1 MNLKKNSSKGD
12 EKMIFRKENIKEMST
27 EDLNKVRVELLKK
40 RMHSRDLLETECF
53 ENMSDLI
60 NAEIQRRIA

>member
-12 EKMIFRKENIKEMST
+12 EKMIFRKENIKEMTT

-60 NAEIQRRIA
+60 DAEIRRIIA

>member
-12 EKMIFRKENIKEMST
+12 EKMIFRKENIKEMTT

-60 NAEIQRRIA
+60 DAEIQRRIA

>member
-12 EKMIFRKENIKEMST
+12 EKMIFRKENIKEMTT

-40 RMHSRDLLETECF
+40 RMHSSDLLETECF

-60 NAEIQRRIA
+60 DAEIQRRIA

>member
-1 MNLKKNSSKGD
+1 
-12 EKMIFRKENIKEMST
+12 MIFRKENIKEMTT

-40 RMHSRDLLETECF
+40 RTRSRDLLETECF

-60 NAEIQRRIA
+60 DAEIQRRIA

>member
-12 EKMIFRKENIKEMST
+12 EKMIFRKENIKEMTT

-60 NAEIQRRIA
+60 DAEIRRRIA

>member
-1 MNLKKNSSKGD
+1 
-12 EKMIFRKENIKEMST
+12 MIFRKENIKEMST

-53 ENMSDLI
+53 ESMSDLI
-60 NAEIQRRIA
+60 DAEIQRRIA